1 MLKFT
6 FQKCQ
11 SKMTTPANPAPDS
24 QPLAIAIDNSNKT
37 EATGHDTDD
46 SESKLKT
53 VIY

>member
-24 QPLAIAIDNSNKT
+24 QPLAIAIDNGDIT
-37 EATGHDTDD
+37 EATGADTD
-46 SESKLKT
+46 KT
-53 VIY
+53 TSAGSN